1 MLPNQ
6 PRGPPLALYLLASPP
21 PAPICA
27 PLTRLDTRMRERK
40 REPEARDRVENGRL
54 APDHTHGSTV

>member
-1 MLPNQ
+1 
-6 PRGPPLALYLLASPP
+6 
-21 PAPICA
+21 
-27 PLTRLDTRMRERK
+27 MRERK